1 MTSYI
6 QEKKKLYSRAAI
18 HKLHINRGRKKEK
31 RKELNERKRKPTENN
46 VECVHGICVGN
57 SLGNLR

>member
-1 MTSYI
+1 MTV
-6 QEKKKLYSRAAI
+6 YSRAAI
-18 HKLHINRGRKKEK
+18 HKPHINRGRKKEK
-31 RKELNERKRKPTENN
+31 CKELNESKRKPTENN